1 MKCLKAIFTGLNV
14 RDEIQKDAFLEF
26 RRILDDAVEKG
37 YRQVTDK
44 ADPFLDMLRHGNAV
58 ISAFKTHR
66 MQNDMAARLLDK
78 DGRLKPFRTWMR
90 DVKDIASHYTVRWLR
105 TEYDTAILRAHEA
118 AAWRQA
124 RQEADVLPNLRW
136 MPTTSASPDVIHK
149 AFWSMKLTLPVNHPF
164 WKKHRPQD
172 RWGCKCSIM
181 QTDEPATEL
190 KGLGKA
196 DRIKPVP
203 GLDNNPA
210 DDGMVFGKSHPY
222 ITKAYPGAEKAAAK
236 TCIGEIIQDLRQ
248 GHPVGK
254 TVLLGRLPEDVA
266 EFITSRGI
274 NLNTKDVY
282 ISDKGIRHAL
292 RNVKQQAGKAVTE
305 KQLNML
311 PDLMDTCEVYWD
323 DMKKNIQFVT
333 YQDNEIQKFVVELNY
348 KTKINGKKDTVNYF
362 VTAGKIDETTLVIH
376 KKIR

>member
-1 MKCLKAIFTGLNV
+1 MK
-14 RDEIQKDAFLEF
+14 
-26 RRILDDAVEKG
+26 
-37 YRQVTDK
+37 
-44 ADPFLDMLRHGNAV
+44 
-58 ISAFKTHR
+58 
-66 MQNDMAARLLDK
+66 
-78 DGRLKPFRTWMR
+78 KP
-90 DVKDIASHYTVRWLR
+90 
-105 TEYDTAILRAHEA
+105 
-118 AAWRQA
+118 
-124 RQEADVLPNLRW
+124 
-136 MPTTSASPDVIHK
+136 
-149 AFWSMKLTLPVNHPF
+149 
-164 WKKHRPQD
+164 
-172 RWGCKCSIM
+172 
-181 QTDEPATEL
+181 
-190 KGLGKA
+190 

-222 ITKAYPGAEKAAAK
+222 ITKTYPGAEKAAAK

-282 ISDKGIRHAL
+282 ISDKGIKHAL

-311 PDLMDTCEVYWD
+311 PELMDTCEVYWD

-362 VTAGKIDETTLVIH
+362 VTAGKIEGVTLGMY

>member
-1 MKCLKAIFTGLNV
+1 MK
-14 RDEIQKDAFLEF
+14 
-26 RRILDDAVEKG
+26 
-37 YRQVTDK
+37 
-44 ADPFLDMLRHGNAV
+44 
-58 ISAFKTHR
+58 
-66 MQNDMAARLLDK
+66 
-78 DGRLKPFRTWMR
+78 KP
-90 DVKDIASHYTVRWLR
+90 
-105 TEYDTAILRAHEA
+105 
-118 AAWRQA
+118 
-124 RQEADVLPNLRW
+124 
-136 MPTTSASPDVIHK
+136 
-149 AFWSMKLTLPVNHPF
+149 
-164 WKKHRPQD
+164 
-172 RWGCKCSIM
+172 
-181 QTDEPATEL
+181 
-190 KGLGKA
+190 

-222 ITKAYPGAEKAAAK
+222 ITKAYPGAEKAVAK
-236 TCIGEIIQDLRQ
+236 TCIGEMIQDLRQ

-282 ISDKGIRHAL
+282 ISDKGIKHAL

-333 YQDNEIQKFVVELNY
+333 YQDNEIQKFVVELND

-376 KKIR
+376 KKNKIIQGVGFEPPI

>member
-1 MKCLKAIFTGLNV
+1 M
-14 RDEIQKDAFLEF
+14 
-26 RRILDDAVEKG
+26 
-37 YRQVTDK
+37 
-44 ADPFLDMLRHGNAV
+44 
-58 ISAFKTHR
+58 
-66 MQNDMAARLLDK
+66 
-78 DGRLKPFRTWMR
+78 
-90 DVKDIASHYTVRWLR
+90 
-105 TEYDTAILRAHEA
+105 
-118 AAWRQA
+118 
-124 RQEADVLPNLRW
+124 
-136 MPTTSASPDVIHK
+136 
-149 AFWSMKLTLPVNHPF
+149 
-164 WKKHRPQD
+164 
-172 RWGCKCSIM
+172 
-181 QTDEPATEL
+181 
-190 KGLGKA
+190 
-196 DRIKPVP
+196 P

-333 YQDNEIQKFVVELNY
+333 YQDNEIQKFVVELND

>member
-1 MKCLKAIFTGLNV
+1 MTG
-14 RDEIQKDAFLEF
+14 
-26 RRILDDAVEKG
+26 
-37 YRQVTDK
+37 
-44 ADPFLDMLRHGNAV
+44 
-58 ISAFKTHR
+58 
-66 MQNDMAARLLDK
+66 
-78 DGRLKPFRTWMR
+78 
-90 DVKDIASHYTVRWLR
+90 
-105 TEYDTAILRAHEA
+105 
-118 AAWRQA
+118 
-124 RQEADVLPNLRW
+124 
-136 MPTTSASPDVIHK
+136 
-149 AFWSMKLTLPVNHPF
+149 
-164 WKKHRPQD
+164 
-172 RWGCKCSIM
+172 
-181 QTDEPATEL
+181 L

-222 ITKAYPGAEKAAAK
+222 ITKAYPGAEKAVAK
-236 TCIGEIIQDLRQ
+236 TCIGEMIQNLRQ

-311 PDLMDTCEVYWD
+311 PELMDTCEVYWD

-362 VTAGKIDETTLVIH
+362 VTAGKIEGVTLGMY